1 MKEFIPER
9 VRLTLGRMIWRPVVW
24 TAEDIVDSLSGRR
37 DVLTPPR
44 KLRCMVGPFGDARL
58 YTANAEVIL
67 QQYFKDLCGLE
78 PNEDVLDLGCG
89 CGGLAAPLTKYLAA
103 SSTYEGF
110 DIGASL
116 IEWCR
121 KNITP
126 KYPNFHFLL
135 ADVFNRAYNRHGKY
149 RASEYKFPYSGE
161 SFDFAF
167 ANSLFT
173 HMLPEDME
181 NYLSETARVLKSGGR
196 CLITFFLLNEESLE
210 SIKAGRGFLDFKY
223 DFGKYRTINPN
234 IPEDA
239 ICYDEAF
246 VLGLYA
252 KHGLAIKKPIHYGS
266 WSWWASAHFL
276 PPFPAQDVIVAFKN
290 RLTTLCTGKT
300 RSRPHTAL

>member
-24 TAEDIVDSLSGRR
+24 TAEDIVDSLLGRR

-44 KLRCMVGPFGDARL
+44 KLRYIVGPYSDARL
-58 YTANAEVIL
+58 YRARAEMTM
-67 QQYFKDLCGLE
+67 QHFKHLCALK
-78 PNEDVLDLGCG
+78 PNEDVLELGCG
-89 CGGLAAPLTKYLAA
+89 CGRMAAPLTKYLAA

-126 KYPNFHFLL
+126 KYPNFHFRL
-135 ADVFNRAYNRHGKY
+135 ADVFNRFYNPHGKY
-149 RASEYKFPYSGE
+149 GASEYKFPYLNE

-167 ANSLFT
+167 AYSLLT

-181 NYLSETARVLKSGGR
+181 HYLSETARVLKTGGR
-196 CLITFFLLNEESLE
+196 CVITFFLLNEKSLQ
-210 SIKAGRGFLDFKY
+210 SINAGQSHMDFKY

-246 VLGLYA
+246 VLGLYD
-252 KHGLAIKKPIHYGS
+252 KYGLAIKGPIHYGS
-266 WSWWASAHFL
+266 WSWWASAHCL
-276 PPFPAQDVIVAFKN
+276 PPIPAQDVIVAFKE
-290 RLTTLCTGKT
+290 
-300 RSRPHTAL
+300 